1 MAAAG
6 RATNHRRDKMEI
18 QGNGGSVSFDGQNV
32 VIRFKGLTKSTIG
45 IEENIVPLASI
56 AEVTYKA
63 PSFLSNGYICVRA
76 VMPDG
81 TLSDAVP
88 STMAAANHP
97 YCMVVPKKTRREFEQ
112 LVDDICDA
120 LPAAPVP
127 TPVDMRT
134 MTKSAKQE
142 ERLQASEQRLRELR
156 QEEADRKAASAIDT
170 ELMPPNFTNRGRSI
184 AKFKADD
191 GTKFEIYQNAV
202 ESGHE
207 IHWLKDVH
215 ATVEDGSA
223 VQDRITATRIML
235 VGFFALAWKKKRGG
249 EKWLTISGPDFIWL
263 AEVGRKQIP
272 EAMRFANAVNNAAL
286 KANLK

>member
-1 MAAAG
+1 
-6 RATNHRRDKMEI
+6 MEV
-18 QGNGGSVSFDGQNV
+18 QGSGGSVAFDGQNV
-32 VIRFKGLTKSTIG
+32 TLKFKGLTKSTIG
-45 IEENIVPLASI
+45 FEENIVPLVSI
-56 AEVTYKA
+56 EGVTYKA
-63 PSFLSNGYICVRA
+63 PSFFANGYMCLRV

-81 TLSDAVP
+81 SFSDAV
-88 STMAAANHP
+88 SNTGSAANHP
-97 YCMVVPKKTRREFEQ
+97 YCMVVPKKTREQFEQ

-120 LPAAPVP
+120 LPTTPVP
-127 TPVDMRT
+127 ASVDMRT
-134 MTKSAKQE
+134 MTKSARQE
-142 ERLQASEQRLRELR
+142 EKVQASEQRLREMR
-156 QEEADRKAASAIDT
+156 QQESERREASAIDT
-170 ELMPPNFTNRGRSI
+170 ELMPPNFTNRGHSI

-235 VGFFALAWKKKRGG
+235 VGLFALAWKKKRGG
-249 EKWLTISGPDFIWL
+249 EKWLTISGPDFIWI

-272 EAMRFANAVNNAAL
+272 EAMRFANAVNNVAL